1 MDCYSHYLERFSY
14 YQTEKKD
21 TSEQAPT
28 INTNN
33 TTTTTTITKKTSNKN
48 QSLHKQY
55 VFPRFQSLGS
65 PHHYHYLNHLLFD
78 E

>member
-14 YQTEKKD
+14 YQTEKKKD

-28 INTNN
+28 TNT

>member
-1 MDCYSHYLERFSY
+1 MDCYAHYLERFSY
-14 YQTEKKD
+14 YHTEKK
-21 TSEQAPT
+21 
-28 INTNN
+28 NN
-33 TTTTTTITKKTSNKN
+33 TGGELPTTNTTITKKTSNKN